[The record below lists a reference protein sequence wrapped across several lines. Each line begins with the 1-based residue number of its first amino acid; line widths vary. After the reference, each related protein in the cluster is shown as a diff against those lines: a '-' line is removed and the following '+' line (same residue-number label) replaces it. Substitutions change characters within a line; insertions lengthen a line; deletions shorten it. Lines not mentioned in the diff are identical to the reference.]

1 MPPTPVKRSID
12 SFFSPATGTRST
24 CRDDVLTPLKR
35 AKVDPA
41 RPPAS
46 PTANANATATDVSRT
61 QVETIVLDDDDDDDD
76 DGEGRDKSSLK
87 RRNKVHQDEAEDGDD
102 DDIIIEEP
110 HAEASTS
117 KPVKR
122 PSPPI
127 ASIFKPKPAATP
139 SKATSSS
146 FKDGGK
152 AEDEKLDVKPSMPSP
167 TKMLSIFDTASASS
181 TSTAP
186 PTASSSSS
194 ATPCQPID
202 TPLFSFQP
210 DRSFFAPHART
221 PFSYLTAALVLLSS
235 TKSRLLIQQVLTNLL
250 RTVVELDPD
259 SLESVVYLLSNKIG
273 PTYEDGTELGVG
285 WQVLSKAIKETSGA
299 TAQKLKALGN
309 KLGDPGD
316 IAYEASKSVRLL
328 LQPSPLMCH
337 SVYATLLQISK
348 LKGTGVVAQKT
359 SLVKKLLLSAQGEQV
374 RYIVRIL
381 VSNLRIGAVRL
392 TLLTALARCFC
403 LSRPPAAAAA
413 AKSRGDQDGEFWVT
427 EEEREV
433 MQKVEMEELVKLENK
448 AAKQKKRS
456 KKNQGA
462 DSNGEDDEDR
472 VAKTAAKAGTATSLK
487 TKPLKDRSEVELR
500 VEAKLV
506 KAVQVVRKV
515 WARHPN
521 FGHVCQALLEGGLD
535 NLEERVGLS
544 VGIPLEPMLGS
555 ITRSLPEIYTRLSSR
570 PFVSEAKLDGQRGQ
584 IHVWV
589 SDPARGEPSRPP
601 GVRETSGMFFS
612 GQDVGD
618 SRVGEQLKGKK
629 VWVRLFSRHL
639 EDMTQKYPD
648 LIGTVAA
655 LVVRQEETD
664 TPVRNA
670 ILDCEVVA
678 IDPVT
683 GDFKTFQELSYR
695 SKKDVE
701 LGDIKVRVGIFCF
714 DLMLI
719 NDESLLSIPF
729 RRRREILRTVF
740 SPLRPNDPRFAK
752 WELIPCCLENDLEKV
767 REFFDECLGMKAEGI
782 MVKLLDEAEIDVD
795 PALPTDADQFEDL
808 DETASNDGGAD
819 EDAEARN
826 QDTASS
832 AEDPL
837 LEDKDA
843 NKKGGEKQASSPRKG
858 KKRKLL
864 PATYEPDKRAM
875 SWLKVKKDYM
885 EDLGDSL
892 DLVPIGAWYGSG
904 RKKDWWSPF
913 LLACYDE
920 DTGTYTAVT
929 KCLSGFTDAFYKTMR
944 DKYSPDAENPLT
956 SHERW
961 PEVEAGSLRPDIW
974 FKPGEVWEIRGAD
987 FTLSPVYPAAQA
999 LLGER
1004 GCSVRFPRFIKLR
1017 DDKSIENATTAEQL
1031 AALYRKQGEKPVGLG
1046 KTSREKIDAGEDGQ
1060 DGVDG

>member
-1 MPPTPVKRSID
+1 MPSTPAKRSID
-12 SFFSPATGTRST
+12 SFFSPSSSSKRVARST
-24 CRDDVLTPLKR
+24 NNEVTQPRINQLDSEATSGKAKAGSSR
-35 AKVDPA
+35 AGKQDKGKGKA
-41 RPPAS
+41 IQ
-46 PTANANATATDVSRT
+46 TGE
-61 QVETIVLDDDDDDDD
+61 VETMILDDLDEQEPLQNKGLGVTKREDN
-76 DGEGRDKSSLK
+76 GE
-87 RRNKVHQDEAEDGDD
+87 EDD
-102 DDIIIEEP
+102 DDIIIVEQP
-110 HAEASTS
+110 STALPSTS
-117 KPVKR
+117 APSSSKPKKG

-127 ASIFKPKPAATP
+127 AAIFKPKPTQTP
-139 SKATSSS
+139 SKSSNTTPRDAVKS
-146 FKDGGK
+146 
-152 AEDEKLDVKPSMPSP
+152 EDTKPDVKPSVSP

-181 TSTAP
+181 SSTAP
-186 PTASSSSS
+186 TAGPSSSS
-194 ATPCQPID
+194 APSQPLD
-202 TPLFSFQP
+202 TPLFSFSP
-210 DRSFFAPHART
+210 EPSCFAPHTRT
-221 PFSYLTAALVLLSS
+221 PFSYLTSALVLLSS

-250 RTVVELDPD
+250 RTVVELDPNT
-259 SLESVVYLLSNKIG
+259 LESVVYLLSNKIG
-273 PTYEDGTELGVG
+273 PTYEEGTELGVG

-299 TAQKLKALGN
+299 TSQKLKALGN

-316 IAYEASKSVRLL
+316 IAFEASKSVRLL
-328 LQPSPLMCH
+328 IQPSPLMCH
-337 SVYATLLQISK
+337 SVYATLLQIAK
-348 LKGTGVVAQKT
+348 LKGTGVLAQKT

-374 RYIVRIL
+374 RYIVRVL

-403 LSRPPAAAAA
+403 LSRPPQSS
-413 AKSRGDQDGEFWVT
+413 SRATEEGEGEYWIT
-427 EEEREV
+427 DEEREV
-433 MQKVEMEELVKLENK
+433 MQKVEMEELIKLENK
-448 AAKQKKRS
+448 
-456 KKNQGA
+456 
-462 DSNGEDDEDR
+462 
-472 VAKTAAKAGTATSLK
+472 VAKKKGKKDKDGEEKSTVPSKTGTATSLK

-506 KAVQVVRKV
+506 KAVQTVRKV

-521 FGHVCQALLEGGLD
+521 FGHLCKALLEGGLD
-535 NLEERVGLS
+535 RLEERVGLS
-544 VGIPLEPMLGS
+544 VGVPLEPMLGS
-555 ITRSLPEIYTRLSSR
+555 ITRSLPEIYTRLASR

-589 SDPARGEPSRPP
+589 SDPSLNEPSRPP
-601 GVRETSGMFFS
+601 GVRETSGIFFS

-655 LVVRQEETD
+655 LVVRQAESN
-664 TPVRNA
+664 TPLRNF
-670 ILDCEVVA
+670 IIDCEVVA
-678 IDPVT
+678 IDPNT

-714 DLMLI
+714 DLMFI
-719 NDESLLSIPF
+719 NDESLLSTPF

-740 SPLRPNDPRFAK
+740 APLRPNDPRFAK

-782 MVKLLDEAEIDVD
+782 MVKLLDEAEIEVD
-795 PALPTDADQFEDL
+795 PSLPTDADQFEDL
-808 DETASNDGGAD
+808 DETGSNAGTAEEDVKGG
-819 EDAEARN
+819 
-826 QDTASS
+826 DTASGS
-832 AEDPL
+832 EKFRSDSEEVKKVKSEGTA
-837 LEDKDA
+837 DKLA
-843 NKKGGEKQASSPRKG
+843 GKPKG
-858 KKRKLL
+858 KQRKKL

-920 DTGTYTAVT
+920 DTGAFTAVT
-929 KCLSGFTDAFYKTMR
+929 KCLSGFTDVFYKTMKE
-944 DKYSPDAENPLT
+944 KYSPDAENPLT
-956 SHERW
+956 SHECW

-974 FKPGEVWEIRGAD
+974 FKPSEVWEIRGAD

-1004 GCSVRFPRFIKLR
+1004 GCSIRFPRFIKLR

-1031 AALYRKQGEKPVGLG
+1031 AGLYRKQGEKPVG
-1046 KTSREKIDAGEDGQ
+1046 RKIEEIEGNDEGEAE
-1060 DGVDG
+1060 V

>member
-1 MPPTPVKRSID
+1 MPSTPAKRSID
-12 SFFSPATGTRST
+12 SFFAPASAS
-24 CRDDVLTPLKR
+24 KR
-35 AKVDPA
+35 AAIDDEVTQPKRNKPNSKQDTVLGKSKKDSKVDKGKGKA
-41 RPPAS
+41 K
-46 PTANANATATDVSRT
+46 
-61 QVETIVLDDDDDDDD
+61 QEEEIETLMLSDDDEE
-76 DGEGRDKSSLK
+76 GEDRKLGVK
-87 RRNKVHQDEAEDGDD
+87 AESAGQEEED

-110 HAEASTS
+110 QAGSSKPTPSTS
-117 KPVKR
+117 KSAATKTKR

-127 ASIFKPKPAATP
+127 ASIFKAKPPTTP
-139 SKATSSS
+139 SSAKKYSR
-146 FKDGGK
+146 G
-152 AEDEKLDVKPSMPSP
+152 AESVKSEDTKPDVKPSP
-167 TKMLSIFDTASASS
+167 TKMLSIFDTASASAS
-181 TSTAP
+181 TSTDSNP
-186 PTASSSSS
+186 DPSTSASLPS
-194 ATPCQPID
+194 QPLD
-202 TPLFSFQP
+202 TPLFSFSP
-210 DRSFFAPHART
+210 DPSFFAPHSRT
-221 PFSYLTAALVLLSS
+221 PFSYLTSALVLLSS

-250 RTVVELDPD
+250 RAVIELDPNT
-259 SLESVVYLLSNKIG
+259 LESVVYLLSNKIG
-273 PTYEDGTELGVG
+273 PTYEEGTELGVG

-299 TAQKLKALGN
+299 TSQKLKALSN

-316 IAYEASKSVRLL
+316 IAFEASKSVRLL

-337 SVYATLLQISK
+337 SVYATLLQIAK
-348 LKGTGVVAQKT
+348 LKGTGVLAQKT

-392 TLLTALARCFC
+392 TLLTALARSFC
-403 LSRPPAAAAA
+403 LSRPPSTSP
-413 AKSRGDQDGEFWVT
+413 KELEDDEFWIT

-433 MQKVEMEELVKLENK
+433 MQKVEVEELIKLETK
-448 AAKQKKRS
+448 AAKKKKGKKGAEDNEEEPPAKS
-456 KKNQGA
+456 KI
-462 DSNGEDDEDR
+462 
-472 VAKTAAKAGTATSLK
+472 GTATSLK
-487 TKPLKDRSEVELR
+487 TKPLKDRSEIELR

-521 FGHVCQALLEGGLD
+521 FGHLCKALLEGGLVR
-535 NLEERVGLS
+535 LEERVGLS

-589 SDPARGEPSRPP
+589 SDPSLNEPSRPP

-612 GQDVGD
+612 GQDVGE
-618 SRVGEQLKGKK
+618 SKVGEQLKGKK

-655 LVVRQEETD
+655 LVARQSETY
-664 TPVRNA
+664 TPLKSF
-670 ILDCEVVA
+670 IIDCEVVA
-678 IDPVT
+678 IDPNT
-683 GDFKTFQELSYR
+683 GEFKTFQELSYR

-719 NDESLLSIPF
+719 NGESLLSTPF
-729 RRRREILRTVF
+729 RHRREILRTVF
-740 SPLRPNDPRFAK
+740 APLRPNDPRFAK

-782 MVKLLDEAEIDVD
+782 MVKLLDEAEIDID
-795 PALPTDADQFEDL
+795 NSLPTDADQFEDL
-808 DETASNDGGAD
+808 DETGSNAGTAD
-819 EDAEARN
+819 EE
-826 QDTASS
+826 
-832 AEDPL
+832 
-837 LEDKDA
+837 EDKKAGDTVSGSEGEA
-843 NKKGGEKQASSPRKG
+843 FADDSSPKKGKG
-858 KKRKLL
+858 KEQTGKTKGSKRKLL

-892 DLVPIGAWYGSG
+892 DLVPIGAYYGSG

-929 KCLSGFTDAFYKTMR
+929 KCLSGFTDAFYKSMR
-944 DKYSPDAENPLT
+944 EKYSPNAENPLT

-961 PEVEAGSLRPDIW
+961 PEVEAGSLNPDIW
-974 FKPGEVWEIRGAD
+974 FKPSEVWEIRGAD

-1004 GCSVRFPRFIKLR
+1004 GCSIRFPRFIKIR

-1031 AALYRKQGEKPVGLG
+1031 AALYRKQGEKPVM
-1046 KTSREKIDAGEDGQ
+1046 KKVEE
-1060 DGVDG
+1060 VEEEE